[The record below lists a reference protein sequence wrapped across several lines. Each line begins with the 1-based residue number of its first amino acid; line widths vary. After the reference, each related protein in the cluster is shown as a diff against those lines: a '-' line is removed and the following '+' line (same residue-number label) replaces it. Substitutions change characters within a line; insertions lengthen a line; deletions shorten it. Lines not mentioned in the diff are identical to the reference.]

1 MLFRSDITDGAVVDV
16 GGGTTGI
23 SILKDGKVI
32 FTADEPTGGTHMSLV
47 LAGYHGISIDEAE
60 ELKKDTNQ
68 ESEVFP
74 IIRPVV
80 QKMAS
85 IVRNFLKGYE
95 VPAIYVVGGAD

>member
-1 MLFRSDITDGAVVDV
+1 
-16 GGGTTGI
+16 
-23 SILKDGKVI
+23 
-32 FTADEPTGGTHMSLV
+32 MSLV

-95 VPAIYVVGGAD
+95 VPAIYVVGGASCFSDFESTFEKELQIETIKPNDALLVTPLGIAFNSL